1 MAAAWFANTGAQ
13 NDCPPRPLPNNPWHP
28 KRPKGHALLHGI
40 FAVRCP
46 EVRKRWFGGPAKRQ
60 HAKHTGQ
67 SAFQRSMGFGAA
79 KTHGTLEG
87 GNPPPTDFF
96 FRGAPSVG
104 RPPWAHRGAQA
115 KGMQGKNPRG
125 AQAARPHA
133 PNTRR
138 DCGFAGVH
146 LASRRKAHGNLLS
159 GAGTT
164 RPERRKTQTMRKV
177 APPQRPLSNRGCFT
191 EAAPHLARRRD
202 FTKKKG
208 GQKTRRAPF

>member
-46 EVRKRWFGGPAKRQ
+46 EVRKRWFGGPGKRQ

-96 FRGAPSVG
+96 FGGRQALEGHLGPTGVHKRKACKARTPGGHKPQGHTPRTHGATVASQGCTLRAEEKHTATCFQAQEPPG
-104 RPPWAHRGAQA
+104 RSAEKPKQWERL
-115 KGMQGKNPRG
+115 
-125 AQAARPHA
+125 RPH
-133 PNTRR
+133 
-138 DCGFAGVH
+138 
-146 LASRRKAHGNLLS
+146 
-159 GAGTT
+159 
-164 RPERRKTQTMRKV
+164 
-177 APPQRPLSNRGCFT
+177 
-191 EAAPHLARRRD
+191 
-202 FTKKKG
+202 KG
-208 GQKTRRAPF
+208 P